1 MVRDLKYIIK
11 RVIIGVLISLA
22 IMFLKTN
29 VFALECGLDDI
40 DTITAFSGNA
50 TNQIVGQSIQNVFA
64 SPYVTINMNNDYSY
78 YIIKVPVTFTINM
91 QSSYTGGQA
100 TQQNISVATRMIDQN
115 SGGVAYFGEFKNGF
129 LEYKIKSSVKI
140 SEIDIFVSNFYYNFE
155 TLGLRSILYN
165 RWTIEKYKCGDSTAA
180 QQQTTQAVQEQTNTI
195 KDESSPDNN
204 DVGGVLNNQN
214 MQKESN
220 SPVSDLITMP
230 ITLLTNISDNING
243 SCSAWNLGS
252 LLGHNITFP
261 CINVEN
267 ILGSNLY
274 HLIDMAICLFLA
286 FNIGKLCVTIY
297 NNLTTLKDDYNY
309 MYSSDGYK
317 NKTGES
323 D

>member
-1 MVRDLKYIIK
+1 MVKDVRYIIK

-64 SPYVTINMNNDYSY
+64 SPYVTINMNSDYSY

-165 RWTIEKYKCGDSTAA
+165 RWTIEKYKCGDSTTA
-180 QQQTTQAVQEQTNTI
+180 QQQTTQAVQDQTNTI
-195 KDESSPDNN
+195 KDDSIDESGTSSSINDLSNN
-204 DVGGVLNNQN
+204 NA
-214 MQKESN
+214 SN
-220 SPVSDLITMP
+220 GTISSLLTLP
-230 ITLLTNISDNING
+230 ITLYERVLNSISG
-243 SCSAWNLGS
+243 SCSTWNLGS
-252 LLGHNITFP
+252 LFNHNLVLP
-261 CINVEN
+261 CIDLADLLGSTLYGIIDILISGLF
-267 ILGSNLY
+267 ILGFRKKMVD
-274 HLIDMAICLFLA
+274 I
-286 FNIGKLCVTIY
+286 FNHM
-297 NNLTTLKDDYNY
+297 TTLNDRGN
-309 MYSSDGYK
+309 
-317 NKTGES
+317 ELE
-323 D
+323 